1 MLSPELLQKLKAEL
15 TADPDKI
22 YAGKTPAEIA
32 QLMATPI
39 TVKTDILYAAPPPPP
54 IVGTKIGETVTVKDP
69 PVFRVIS
76 GVPGAPNA
84 FTAKDISDA
93 LAS

>member
-1 MLSPELLQKLKAEL
+1 MLTPELLQKLKAEIS
-15 TADPDKI
+15 TDPDKI

-32 QLMATPI
+32 ALMSAPI
-39 TVKTDILYAAPPPPP
+39 TVKTDVLYAAPPPPP
-54 IVGTKIGETVTVKDP
+54 IIGAKIGETVVVKDA

-76 GVPGAPNA
+76 GVPSAPNA